1 MENQLLV
8 LVLMA
13 LCMLLWESK
22 HRLTIKHQIMLTT
35 TIVVV
40 FYILNKNI

>member
-8 LVLMA
+8 LVLMT
-13 LCMLLWESK
+13 LSMLLWESK
-22 HRLTIKHQIMLTT
+22 YRLTTKHQIMLTT